1 MAGLVP
7 EAGAHEGSGQLPG
20 SRAAICYTRSLAG
33 TEPWRSMN
41 LTLPVL
47 HLNIAF
53 HIQANYPQ
61 GAAQES
67 PVFPA
72 VFGPGR

>member
-1 MAGLVP
+1 
-7 EAGAHEGSGQLPG
+7 
-20 SRAAICYTRSLAG
+20 
-33 TEPWRSMN
+33 MN